1 MAHFFNNL
9 GDWFKKFFTNMGVW
23 FKGLGASIAE
33 YFKTMTLKKLEKL
46 LLTVGA
52 LIILIISL
60 IWNVYGDTVLKIYV
74 AWLILGLCTGVAGG
88 IFTLVGSHFNSFDIK
103 PIGLVFIGVGSV
115 LTLGNIFPYI
125 YILINAKSMFAS
137 SISYSAGMII
147 VFLVFNVLSVI
158 STIGGYVLQIYRKQ
172 HNLDD

>member
-9 GDWFKKFFTNMGVW
+9 GEAFKKFFVSTGLW
-23 FKGLGASIAE
+23 FKNFGESFVQ
-33 YFKTMTLKKLEKL
+33 YFKTLTLKKLEKL

-60 IWNVYGDTVLKIYV
+60 IWNVYGDTTLKIYV

-88 IFTLVGSHFNSFDIK
+88 IFTLVGTHFNSFDIK
-103 PIGLVFIGVGSV
+103 PIGLVFIGVGGV
-115 LTLGNIFPYI
+115 LTLGNMFPYI

-147 VFLVFNVLSVI
+147 LFLVFNVI
-158 STIGGYVLQIYRKQ
+158 SFLCTIAGYVLQIYRKT